1 MTNSKEYKV
10 FFCIKQREKKTF
22 RIHISVTRLNT
33 FISKWSALLYV
44 QNTLHVVMNYQ
55 PFLKPRWKW
64 TQNIQECWSFLYENL
79 NVSNDRIF
87 FTCRFM
93 W

>member
-1 MTNSKEYKV
+1 MNNN
-10 FFCIKQREKKTF
+10 KKNQQL

-64 TQNIQECWSFLYENL
+64 TKYSRMLVVF
-79 NVSNDRIF
+79 V
-87 FTCRFM
+87 
-93 W
+93 